1 MTAVDIITAIYFIVT
16 IALLSY
22 VACKG
27 QYDDSKR
34 LLDYKLEHE
43 ELSQE
48 EYDGELQG
56 AKHTFYLS
64 LLAAPLAVLLF
75 FLSIAFAALFITII
89 FSGYCYYRHH
99 SL

>member
-1 MTAVDIITAIYFIVT
+1 MTAVDIITAIFLIVT
-16 IALLSY
+16 MALLAY
-22 VACKG
+22 VVCKG
-27 QYDDSKR
+27 QYDESKR

-48 EYDGELQG
+48 EYESELQG
-56 AKHTFYLS
+56 AQNTFYLRW
-64 LLAAPLAVLLF
+64 LAAPFAVILF

-99 SL
+99 RL

>member
-16 IALLSY
+16 IAILAY
-22 VACKG
+22 VVCKG

-43 ELSQE
+43 DLSKE

-56 AKHTFYLS
+56 AKNTFYLS
-64 LLAAPLAVLLF
+64 LLAAPFAVLLF
-75 FLSIAFAALFITII
+75 FLSIAFAALLITII
-89 FSGYCYYRHH
+89 FSGYCYYRHRR
-99 SL
+99 L